1 MDYGEAYDYLNS
13 LGFSFYY
20 DNSKSIYFS
29 DTHVLWQGTEV
40 GVMYKNDMQFYK
52 DGYVRQFTYNGWYS
66 NQEFKNFITD
76 MIMNKKEKQYQK
88 MLDDIKKDFK

>member
-13 LGFSFYY
+13 LGFNFYY

-29 DTHVLWQGTEV
+29 DTHVIWQGKEV
-40 GVMYKNDMQFYK
+40 GVMYKNEMQFYK
-52 DGYVRQFTYNGWYS
+52 DGYVRQFTYTGWYS

-76 MIMNKKEKQYQK
+76 MIMSEKEKQNQK
-88 MLDDIKKDFK
+88 MLDDIKKDFQ

>member
-13 LGFSFYY
+13 LGFNFYY

-29 DTHVLWQGTEV
+29 DTHVIWQGKEV
-40 GVMYKNDMQFYK
+40 GVMYKNEMQFYK

-76 MIMNKKEKQYQK
+76 MIMSEKEKQNQK
-88 MLDDIKKDFK
+88 MLDDIKKDFQ